1 MQPWCVLV
9 TSLSLN
15 FVICKM
21 DWYHLLLQLFGE
33 LREIIA
39 LDAGSH
45 SPSLQISIA
54 PGVGKS
60 KAAHQGPHRVLFL
73 DSEWVLQ
80 GPLLKWVQLSLGRV
94 LYFPGGEL
102 CGQS

>member
-1 MQPWCVLV
+1 MLV

-33 LREIIA
+33 LKEIIA

-60 KAAHQGPHRVLFL
+60 GQLTKDPTGVCFL
-73 DSEWVLQ
+73 DSE
-80 GPLLKWVQLSLGRV
+80 
-94 LYFPGGEL
+94 
-102 CGQS
+102 